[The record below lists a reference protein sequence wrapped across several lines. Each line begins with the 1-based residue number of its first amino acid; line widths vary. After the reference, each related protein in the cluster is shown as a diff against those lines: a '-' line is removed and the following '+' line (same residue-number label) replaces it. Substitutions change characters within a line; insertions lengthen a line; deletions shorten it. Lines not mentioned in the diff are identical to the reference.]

1 MSKRDPHPVD
11 ARRRGSTRP
20 DKPEDYQR
28 GRRDGDQHRQQ
39 GGGKK

>member
-1 MSKRDPHPVD
+1 MAKRPDPHPVD
-11 ARRRGSTRP
+11 PRRQIRP